1 MSKKIKN
8 TVVKKNNDKLTRILA
23 YVLLVIFAFTVVGS
37 VLAFYLTVKDCNTVK
52 AESVSAADSFTTP
65 ALSVS
70 VGVTLNVSFDYS
82 TPQNPSITNSY
93 KLNLAET
100 DFTFSFSRSGS
111 SVTCEMFYR
120 RGQTLISVPSSPNG
134 KYFPKFLTVNDYLID
149 GEVPVT
155 LSYYAGCLPIPADG
169 YHHSGCF
176 VSQNYITYSCPD
188 DFDFENVYYYTREH
202 IADTTLAQTNFK
214 FYDKNDNFA
223 SVVIPSYSSL
233 PSSLETVYL
242 KSVDGVYEQ
251 GFNDGKRSNV
261 ESLGFF
267 EGGSFKYSYGESRNK
282 LPADT
287 DFKALPSEYIT
298 PFFSGFYFNSING
311 DTLTGL
317 DGVTSSYSCYAIYCD
332 FGLNGKGLG
341 RYNPFNVLLNKGGVI
356 SSSGQI
362 GSAVEFVFTDGSRV
376 DFNTYDNIFSYVDL
390 DKFSDKQV
398 RRVYFYVFTS
408 DTYFFGLNS
417 NADYLNAYNNGF
429 DDGNKSGYDSGY
441 GDGYKKGSDV
451 GYTNGYNKGYNLGSS
466 SSGDYSFL
474 SLIGAV
480 IDAPLQALS
489 GLLDFNLLGFNLLQF
504 FYSIVTC
511 ALIVTVV
518 RLFI

>member
-52 AESVSAADSFTTP
+52 AESVSAADHFSTP
-65 ALSVS
+65 ALSVP
-70 VGVTLNVSFDYS
+70 VGVTLNVFFIYS

-111 SVTCEMFYR
+111 SVTCKMFYR
-120 RGQTLISVPSSPNG
+120 RGSEVVPVPSSPNG
-134 KYFPKFLTVNDYLID
+134 KYFPECFTMRDYLID
-149 GEVPVT
+149 GENPVT
-155 LSYYAGCLPIPADG
+155 LSAYAQSITPPDG
-169 YHHSGCF
+169 YHFGGMSL
-176 VSQNYITYSCPD
+176 SQKSITYSCPD
-188 DFDFENVYYYTREH
+188 DFDFENVFYYTREH
-202 IADTTLAQTNFK
+202 VSDTTLAQTNFK

-267 EGGSFKYSYGESRNK
+267 EGGTFKYSYGETRNK

-287 DFKALPSEYIT
+287 EFKDFPSDLKT
-298 PFFSGFYFNSING
+298 PFFSGFYFNSVKG
-311 DTLTGL
+311 SSLTAL
-317 DGVTSSYSCYAIYCD
+317 DNVTTQYGCYAIYCD

-341 RYNPFNVLLNKGGVI
+341 RYSPFNVLLNSGGVI
-356 SSSGQI
+356 SSSGPI

-390 DKFSDKQV
+390 TQFTGKQV
-398 RRVYFYVFTS
+398 RRVYFYVFTP

-451 GYTNGYNKGYNLGSS
+451 GYTNGYNKGYNLGTS